1 MRASRRPPVSWW
13 RLGRVYAGAMPAGD
27 RTVGVV
33 DVDDLGSHFVL
44 PDLSRAAPTAERLP
58 HLLAAERS
66 WVAPAIP
73 VVAVALRRL
82 LAGHPAV
89 SIRPRAEELLRC
101 VEKLP
106 ATATA
111 VAHLC
116 EHRPGRLGV
125 VIVTTGDPLVEAAL
139 AGVPER
145 RHDAVLGRWWIP
157 ARERPLRALREVM
170 ASVRGMTAT
179 PEVRGRMERF
189 EQPSLNVAA
198 VAGLEHRCNVAID
211 RAAAGES
218 SLRVCRRCHPDLEPV
233 VRERDIDVTRSFHSW
248 RLRVDGGGRLRSL
261 LAELPGLL
269 AGVDLLSAVDAAT
282 ATARAVE
289 ELEALS
295 SSTVGPTTASGVAG
309 ALRPFQGAAVQYA
322 VRARRTFLADEPGLG
337 KTLQALASIQTA
349 GAFPALIVCPAS
361 LRLNWLR
368 EVARWL
374 PDRPARAV
382 DPDRPVLDADVC
394 VVSYDVLHRL
404 TESLRRRP
412 PRALVLDEA
421 HFCKNPSARR
431 TRAALAIAGAL
442 DEAALVLLLTGTP
455 VVNRPDDLIAQLRI
469 LDRLEAVG
477 GQRCLARSERD
488 PNELALLHAR
498 LRRTCFVRRR
508 KTDVLTQ
515 LPDKQRVVV
524 AMSVTNRVE
533 YRAVQADVARWLREQ
548 AEADER
554 FLAAIE
560 SLPERERAAAIRAR
574 GREAEQ
580 RARRAEALVRVGKLA
595 LVAARGKLDPA
606 VEWIDA
612 FLQSGEKLVVFTRH
626 REIGDRVIE
635 AFPGAA
641 VATGRIAADQR
652 TQQVARF
659 QEDPGCRLIVCS
671 LDAAG
676 VGITLTAASNV
687 AFLELGW
694 TPAAHDQAEDRV
706 HRIGQHNA
714 VTAWYLLAADT
725 IDERIAAVVE
735 RKRRVVRAASDG
747 TPQTDESALDELL
760 GWVAEQTDTP

>member
-1 MRASRRPPVSWW
+1 MLARA
-13 RLGRVYAGAMPAGD
+13 
-27 RTVGVV
+27 RTIDAV

-44 PDLSRAAPTAERLP
+44 AAQLSAALRAEIEQLP
-58 HLLAAERS
+58 HAAAADGR
-66 WVAPAIP
+66 WFAPAIP

-82 LAGHPAV
+82 LVGHPSASV
-89 SIRPRAEELLRC
+89 LPRAEKLLSS
-101 VEKLP
+101 VERLP

-125 VIVTTGDPLVEAAL
+125 VIVTTGDPLVDAAL
-139 AGVPER
+139 AGVPDR

-157 ARERPLRALREVM
+157 AREGPLRALLDVM
-170 ASVRGMTAT
+170 NGVRGVTAT

-198 VAGLEHRCNVAID
+198 VAGLEHRCTVAVST
-211 RAAAGES
+211 ASAGEAS
-218 SLRVCRRCHPDLEPV
+218 VRVCRRCHPGLEAG
-233 VRERDIDVTRSFHSW
+233 VRERGITVTRSFDSW
-248 RLRVDGGGRLRSL
+248 WLVVDGGGRVRAL
-261 LAELPGLL
+261 LVEQPELL
-269 AGVDLLSAVDAAT
+269 AGVDLLNAVDVAT
-282 ATARAVE
+282 AKARAVE
-289 ELEALS
+289 EMEGLS
-295 SSTVGPTTASGVAG
+295 SGTVGPTTALGVA
-309 ALRPFQGAAVQYA
+309 ATLRPFQGAAVQYA

-337 KTLQALASIQTA
+337 KTLQALVSVQTA

-368 EVARWL
+368 EAAQWL
-374 PDRPARAV
+374 PERSARAM
-382 DPDRPVLDADVC
+382 DPDRPVLDADLH

-404 TESLRRRP
+404 TEPLQRCP

-421 HFCKNPSARR
+421 HFCKNASARR
-431 TRAALAIAGAL
+431 TGAALAIAGAL
-442 DEAALVLLLTGTP
+442 DAAALVLLLTGTP

-477 GQRCLARSERD
+477 GQRCLARAQHD
-488 PNELALLHAR
+488 PRELALLHTR

-508 KTDVLTQ
+508 KADVLEQ

-524 AMSVTNRVE
+524 PMSITNRAE

-554 FLAAIE
+554 FLTEIE
-560 SLPERERAAAIRAR
+560 SLPEREREAAIRAR

-626 REIGDRVIE
+626 REIGDRVLQS
-635 AFPGAA
+635 FPGAA
-641 VATGRIAADQR
+641 VATGRITADAR
-652 TQQVARF
+652 TVQIARF
-659 QEDPGCRLIVCS
+659 QEDPECRLIVGS

-687 AFLELGW
+687 AFLEMGW
-694 TPAAHDQAEDRV
+694 TPATHDQAEDRV

-735 RKRRVVRAASDG
+735 RKRRLVRAASDG
-747 TPQTDESALDELL
+747 TPHDDESALDELL
-760 GWVAEQTDTP
+760 GWVAEQTDTS

>member
-1 MRASRRPPVSWW
+1 
-13 RLGRVYAGAMPAGD
+13 
-27 RTVGVV
+27 
-33 DVDDLGSHFVL
+33 
-44 PDLSRAAPTAERLP
+44 
-58 HLLAAERS
+58 
-66 WVAPAIP
+66 
-73 VVAVALRRL
+73 
-82 LAGHPAV
+82 
-89 SIRPRAEELLRC
+89 
-101 VEKLP
+101 
-106 ATATA
+106 
-111 VAHLC
+111 
-116 EHRPGRLGV
+116 
-125 VIVTTGDPLVEAAL
+125 
-139 AGVPER
+139 
-145 RHDAVLGRWWIP
+145 
-157 ARERPLRALREVM
+157 
-170 ASVRGMTAT
+170 
-179 PEVRGRMERF
+179 
-189 EQPSLNVAA
+189 
-198 VAGLEHRCNVAID
+198 
-211 RAAAGES
+211 
-218 SLRVCRRCHPDLEPV
+218 
-233 VRERDIDVTRSFHSW
+233 
-248 RLRVDGGGRLRSL
+248 
-261 LAELPGLL
+261 
-269 AGVDLLSAVDAAT
+269 
-282 ATARAVE
+282 
-289 ELEALS
+289 
-295 SSTVGPTTASGVAG
+295 
-309 ALRPFQGAAVQYA
+309 
-322 VRARRTFLADEPGLG
+322 
-337 KTLQALASIQTA
+337 
-349 GAFPALIVCPAS
+349 
-361 LRLNWLR
+361 
-368 EVARWL
+368 
-374 PDRPARAV
+374 
-382 DPDRPVLDADVC
+382 
-394 VVSYDVLHRL
+394 
-404 TESLRRRP
+404 
-412 PRALVLDEA
+412 
-421 HFCKNPSARR
+421 
-431 TRAALAIAGAL
+431 
-442 DEAALVLLLTGTP
+442 
-455 VVNRPDDLIAQLRI
+455 
-469 LDRLEAVG
+469 
-477 GQRCLARSERD
+477 
-488 PNELALLHAR
+488 
-498 LRRTCFVRRR
+498 VRRR

>member
-1 MRASRRPPVSWW
+1 VP
-13 RLGRVYAGAMPAGD
+13 AGALI
-27 RTVGVV
+27 

-44 PDLSRAAPTAERLP
+44 AAQRGAALTAEVEQVP
-58 HLLAAERS
+58 HSVATDSR
-66 WVAPAIP
+66 WVAPAVP

-82 LAGHPAV
+82 LAGHPGL
-89 SIRPRAEELLRC
+89 SIRPRAEKLLSA

-116 EHRPGRLGV
+116 EHRPGRPGV

-139 AGVPER
+139 AGVPDR

-157 ARERPLRALREVM
+157 AREGPLRALRDVM
-170 ASVRGMTAT
+170 NGVAGVTAT
-179 PEVRGRMERF
+179 LEVRRRIERF

-198 VAGLEHRCNVAID
+198 VAGLEHRCNVAVSG
-211 RAAAGES
+211 ASAGEVS
-218 SLRVCRRCHPDLEPV
+218 VRVCRRCHPDLEPV
-233 VRERDIDVTRSFHSW
+233 LRERGIAVRRSSDSW
-248 RLRVDGGGRLRSL
+248 WMTVDGGDRVGLL
-261 LAELPGLL
+261 LAEQPELL
-269 AGVDLLSAVDAAT
+269 DGADLLSAVEVAT
-282 ATARAVE
+282 TKARAVNEME
-289 ELEALS
+289 ELS
-295 SSTVGPTTASGVAG
+295 TGTVGPTSAPGVA
-309 ALRPFQGAAVQYA
+309 ATLRPFQGAAVQYA

-337 KTLQALASIQTA
+337 KTLQALVSLQTA
-349 GAFPALIVCPAS
+349 AAFPALIVCPAS

-368 EVARWL
+368 EAARWL
-374 PDRPARAV
+374 PDRSARAV
-382 DPDRPVLDADVC
+382 DPDRPVLEADLH

-404 TESLRRRP
+404 TEPLQRCP

-477 GQRCLARSERD
+477 GQRSLARAQRHAHE
-488 PNELALLHAR
+488 AQLLHKR
-498 LRRTCFVRRR
+498 LRRTCFVRRH
-508 KTDVLTQ
+508 KADVLRQ

-524 AMSVTNRVE
+524 PVSITNRAE
-533 YRAVQADVARWLREQ
+533 YRTVQADVARWLREQ

-554 FLAAIE
+554 FLAEIE
-560 SLPERERAAAIRAR
+560 VLPPGERETAIRAR

-595 LVAARGKLDPA
+595 LVAARGKLDAA

-612 FLQSGEKLVVFTRH
+612 FLESGEKLVVFTRH
-626 REIGDRVIE
+626 REIGDRVLQS
-635 AFPGAA
+635 FPDAA
-641 VATGRIAADQR
+641 IATGRITADR
-652 TQQVARF
+652 RMQQIARF
-659 QEDPGCRLIVCS
+659 QEDPGCRLIICS

-687 AFLELGW
+687 AFLEMGW

-747 TPQTDESALDELL
+747 TLQSDDSALDDLL
-760 GWVAEQTDTP
+760 AWVSEQPDTR

>member
-1 MRASRRPPVSWW
+1 MGVA
-13 RLGRVYAGAMPAGD
+13 A
-27 RTVGVV
+27 RTIGVV

-44 PDLSRAAPTAERLP
+44 AARLGAGLTAEVRQLP
-58 HLLAAERS
+58 HSAAADS
-66 WVAPAIP
+66 GWVAPAVP
-73 VVAVALRRL
+73 AVAVALRRL
-82 LAGHPAV
+82 LAGHPGV
-89 SIRPRAEELLRC
+89 SVRPRAERLLSA
-101 VEKLP
+101 VERLP

-116 EHRPGRLGV
+116 EHRPGRPGV
-125 VIVTTGDPLVEAAL
+125 VIVTTGDPLVDAAL

-145 RHDAVLGRWWIP
+145 RHDPALGRWWIP

-170 ASVRGMTAT
+170 SGVRGMTAT
-179 PEVRGRMERF
+179 LEVRRRMERF

-198 VAGLEHRCNVAID
+198 VAGLEHRCNVAVST
-211 RAAAGES
+211 ASAGEAS
-218 SLRVCRRCHPDLEPV
+218 VRVCRRCHPGLEPV
-233 VRERDIDVTRSFHSW
+233 LRERGIAAVRSSDSW
-248 RLRVDGGGRLRSL
+248 WLTLDGGGRVRCL
-261 LAELPGLL
+261 LAERPELL
-269 AGVDLLSAVDAAT
+269 AGVDLRSAVDAAT
-282 ATARAVE
+282 TRARAVE
-289 ELEALS
+289 EMEELS
-295 SSTVGPTTASGVAG
+295 TATVGPTSAPGVA
-309 ALRPFQGAAVQYA
+309 ATLRPFQGAAVQYA

-337 KTLQALASIQTA
+337 KTLQALVSLQTA
-349 GAFPALIVCPAS
+349 RAFPALIVCPAS

-368 EVARWL
+368 ESAQWL
-374 PDRPARAV
+374 PDRSAQAV
-382 DPDRPVLDADVC
+382 DADRPVLDADVH

-404 TESLRRRP
+404 TGPLQRCP
-412 PRALVLDEA
+412 PQALVLDEA

-477 GQRCLARSERD
+477 GQRGLAQAQRHAHE
-488 PNELALLHAR
+488 AQLLHAR

-508 KTDVLTQ
+508 KADVLHQ

-524 AMSVTNRVE
+524 AMSITNRIE

-554 FLAAIE
+554 FLAEIE
-560 SLPERERAAAIRAR
+560 LLAAPEREVAIRAR

-626 REIGDRVIE
+626 REIGDRVLQS
-635 AFPGAA
+635 FPDAA
-641 VATGRIAADQR
+641 IATGRITADER
-652 TQQVARF
+652 AQQITRF

-694 TPAAHDQAEDRV
+694 TPATHDQAEDRV

-714 VTAWYLLAADT
+714 VTAWYLLAAET

-735 RKRRVVRAASDG
+735 RKRRIVRAASDG
-747 TPQTDESALDELL
+747 TLHSDDSPLDDLL
-760 GWVAEQTDTP
+760 AWVSEQPDVP